1 MADMSAKYEQ
11 DPADPVIEEIAT
23 SLAEKWTMAMFFFL
37 ETRDGIEQ
45 LVEWAMESSYLDG
58 VMEAPKGI
66 LASFCANQWAHEF
79 FYAVKSAT
87 EPFQEEQKWC
97 VQLKVQEYYAGE
109 PNIELA
115 FILGFTKVGQEWLID
130 LFRLVYH

>member
-1 MADMSAKYEQ
+1 MSAKYEQ

-37 ETRDGIEQ
+37 VTRDGIEQ

-97 VQLKVQEYYAGE
+97 VQLKVQGVLCWRAQHRT
-109 PNIELA
+109 
-115 FILGFTKVGQEWLID
+115 GFHP
-130 LFRLVYH
+130 RLYQGGPRVAD

>member
-45 LVEWAMESSYLDG
+45 LVE
-58 VMEAPKGI
+58 
-66 LASFCANQWAHEF
+66 
-79 FYAVKSAT
+79 
-87 EPFQEEQKWC
+87 
-97 VQLKVQEYYAGE
+97 
-109 PNIELA
+109 
-115 FILGFTKVGQEWLID
+115 
-130 LFRLVYH
+130 